1 MSSIGGCC
9 SGLEFPLDMYP
20 TFLDEVTVFSNLEAD
35 YAQARDGIVLND
47 THGKPVV
54 VDIFNETMRNS
65 QISNRNFTAIG
76 PSGSGKSVSANKLI
90 SGLVQTDE
98 YFNFILDDGESYEM
112 LHYLMGEKSGYMRMT
127 PTGVIVQPV
136 SDSVR
141 RSEKRFGKTIG
152 SGTRNANKPD
162 TPVMG
167 SKQWTR
173 IKRRSRQNCIY
184 QKAIVRFLLSPL

>member
-1 MSSIGGCC
+1 MQIAPTRLSLDFEHIFMSSIGGCC

-98 YFNFILDDGESYEM
+98 YHS
-112 LHYLMGEKSGYMRMT
+112 
-127 PTGVIVQPV
+127 
-136 SDSVR
+136 R
-141 RSEKRFGKTIG
+141 RWGK
-152 SGTRNANKPD
+152 
-162 TPVMG
+162 
-167 SKQWTR
+167 
-173 IKRRSRQNCIY
+173 
-184 QKAIVRFLLSPL
+184 L